1 MKTLIKLSIVFLT
14 VLLITTS
21 CGSSEKGDIK
31 KEETK
36 EEKVSSKEKG
46 EAVKKDSKSRKKDD
60 TIAILRKKDIEL
72 VKTYMKNSKKNLTD
86 KNGFTINY
94 EYEIKWGRKK
104 SLAMTDTIANQGE
117 YRNAMFLKLYIAE
130 LFIHLKL
137 NGEQTKKVK
146 FISHIYDF
154 NELNPLLSS
163 RIPKNYRNE
172 KFIYTPDLDE
182 ISVQRKIIKKV
193 TKPNFYQSGLI
204 QNDNDK
210 RLSNDWINVTSKLI
224 KDSNIL
230 QLDELHKAEEIL
242 THNN

>member
-1 MKTLIKLSIVFLT
+1 MKTLIKLSMVFLT

-21 CGSSEKGDIK
+21 CDSSEKRDIK
-31 KEETK
+31 KEEK
-36 EEKVSSKEKG
+36 VYSKEREEK
-46 EAVKKDSKSRKKDD
+46 VKKDSKSRDKVD
-60 TIAILRKKDIEL
+60 TNAISRKKDIEL

-104 SLAMTDTIANQGE
+104 SLGITDTIANQGE
-117 YRNAMFLKLYIAE
+117 YRNAMFLKLFIAE
-130 LFIHLKL
+130 LDIYLKL
-137 NGEQTKKVK
+137 NGKQTKKVK

-154 NELNPLLSS
+154 NELNPMLSS

-172 KFIYTPDLDE
+172 KLIYTPELDE
-182 ISVQRKIIKKV
+182 ISVQREIIKKV

-210 RLSNDWINVTSKLI
+210 RLSNEWIKVTSKLI

-230 QLDELHKAEEIL
+230 QLTELNNAEKIL
-242 THNN
+242 THKN